1 MSDSMSK
8 TIEIGIIAPSA
19 KVPNVELKLGIDRIR
34 KEGFLVDEHRQCREG
49 HLFFAGTDQQRS
61 EAFFEFAK
69 SQNHQVIWC
78 ARGGHGAIRLLP
90 ILRKLAQ
97 QHGVPEKK
105 LLVGYS
111 DVTAL
116 MELVR
121 NEWGWSTLHAPM
133 PSLRKFS
140 ILDDTDW
147 TAMVGWIRGR
157 SMVPPWGQKKLTFWA
172 NRPTSPIQGKV
183 VGGNLTV
190 WTSLVGTPFQGQTDG
205 RILFFEDVDESL
217 YRIDRML
224 QQLKLSGVFQGVRA
238 IVLGNFLNCK
248 DYSPQVLRAAPT
260 QRTQQRVLTAPK
272 PKELKPLRKVLPELN
287 TLRQM
292 FGELGESL
300 GIPVA
305 YGLPVG
311 HGPEVSPMPL
321 GAEYQLTPEG
331 FLELMNWDWTEVSI

>member
-1 MSDSMSK
+1 MSK
-8 TIEIGIIAPSA
+8 PIEIGIVAPSA
-19 KVPNVELKLGIDRIR
+19 MVPSVELKIGIERIR
-34 KEGFLVDEHRQCREG
+34 QEGFLVDEHPQCREG

-69 SQNHQVIWC
+69 NQKHQVIWC

-90 ILRKLAQ
+90 LLKQLAA
-97 QHGVPEKK
+97 QHGNPEKK

-111 DVTAL
+111 DATAL
-116 MELVR
+116 MEFVR
-121 NEWGWSTLHAPM
+121 DHWGWSTLHAPM

-140 ILDDTDW
+140 ILDKSDW
-147 TAMVGWIRGR
+147 EAISEWVRGR
-157 SMVPPWGQKKLTFWA
+157 SILPPWSQKKLSYWV
-172 NRPTSPIQGKV
+172 NPPTSPIQGKL

-190 WTSLVGTPFQGQTDG
+190 WASLIGTPYQGQVDG
-205 RILFFEDVDESL
+205 RILFLEDVDESL

-224 QQLKLSGVFQGVRA
+224 QQLKLSGAFRGVQA

-248 DYSPQVLRAAPT
+248 DYSPQVLRSLPSKRT
-260 QRTQQRVLTAPK
+260 RQRMLTVPK
-272 PKELKPLRKVLPELN
+272 PKELKPLRKVLPELK

-292 FGELGESL
+292 FAEVGEGL

-321 GAEYQLTPEG
+321 GADYQLHPEG
-331 FLELMNWDWTEVSI
+331 FLELVNWDWTELSN